1 MAKKYKFKIGDWVS
15 FKKRYEI
22 HSSGGER
29 YAYEIG
35 MHKPIIGQVCGA
47 VIRYIGKIKTEEW
60 DYHNQAAFLVPE
72 KSMILYQVK
81 DGMINKPF
89 EVKEEDI
96 EKLDELDLFE
106 HDVVE
111 LPWKNVFIS
120 KSFREDSAKHAASM
134 KRNNKGQFLKCV
146 GHQDQDLNQ
155 KL

>member
-22 HSSGGER
+22 NSSGGER

-60 DYHNQAAFLVPE
+60 DYHNQSAFLVPE
-72 KSMILYQVK
+72 KSMILYQIK

-96 EKLDELDLFE
+96 THIGFTDINL
-106 HDVVE
+106 E
-111 LPWKNVFIS
+111 LPWKKVFIS
-120 KSFREDSAKHAASM
+120 KSFRKGATLHAETM
-134 KRNNKGQFLKCV
+134 ERNEKGQFLP
-146 GHQDQDLNQ
+146 G
-155 KL
+155 